1 MSEDEAR
8 KAANT
13 EEPEDE
19 VEAHHRRSA
28 NDEAPTEGEDDV
40 EAHRAMK
47 NRHAKGA

>member
-19 VEAHHRRSA
+19 VEAHHRRAGA
-28 NDEAPTEGEDDV
+28 NAEAPTEGEDDV
-40 EAHRAMK
+40 EAHRMHK
-47 NRHAKGA
+47 NRANKN